1 MNRLYAFGP
10 EIWTAEGPVVSFYGF
25 RYPTRM
31 AVVRLSNGELLVW
44 SPIKLDDQIR
54 SEIAAL
60 GPVAHLVSPNKLH
73 HLYLAQW
80 KSAYPTARLHL
91 PPGLAKKKPELH
103 FDSELGNEPDIAW
116 RGELDQVRFDGS
128 VYLTEIV
135 FFHRASGTALFG
147 DLIENFPPSWFS
159 GWRGFLARLGGIV
172 TPDYGAPGDFR
183 LSFLRRDKARKA
195 LARILDWHPQR
206 VVIAHGDGAGAA
218 GEAFIRHAFRW
229 LI

>member
-1 MNRLYAFGP
+1 MNRLHILGP
-10 EIWTAEGPVVSFYGF
+10 EIWTAEGPTVPFYGF

-44 SPIKLDDQIR
+44 SPIKLDAQIK
-54 SEIAAL
+54 EEVEAL
-60 GPVAHLVSPNKLH
+60 GPVAHLISPNKLH

-80 KSAYPTARLHL
+80 KSAYPAARLHL
-91 PPGLAKKKPELH
+91 PPGLAEKRPDLH
-103 FDSELGNEPDIAW
+103 FDSELGNESNIAW

-135 FFHRASGTALFG
+135 FFHRSSSTALFG
-147 DLIENFPPSWFS
+147 DLIENFPPGWFS
-159 GWRGFLARLGGIV
+159 GWQSLLARLGGIV
-172 TPDYGAPGDFR
+172 APNYGAPRDFR
-183 LSFLRRDKARKA
+183 LSFLHRDKARRA

-206 VVIAHGDGAGAA
+206 VVIAHGDGAQAA

-229 LI
+229 LT